1 MVAAQRALTRATKT
15 LAALPR
21 IKQQRQRILQ
31 QPQKLVIKKKLIYLQ
46 TLSPLFLQ
54 RNIITRNRVA
64 GGGMRKR

>member
-31 QPQKLVIKKKLIYLQ
+31 QPQKLVRTKFDLHSAKFSSSY
-46 TLSPLFLQ
+46 
-54 RNIITRNRVA
+54 V
-64 GGGMRKR
+64 